1 MTVST
6 TTNVTTYTGNGS
18 TTAFATGFP
27 FYSNGDVQVTRI
39 TIADGTRTLLIQ
51 DVDYTIVGAGLDA
64 GGTVTTIG
72 SGSPVSALYQVEIKR
87 QTAQTQTLDLVANDS
102 FSAEAAEDVFDK
114 LTMICQE
121 LSAQITAVAAG
132 GSGAFTISNRPGSG
146 SGWYSQQ
153 VGNDFQFKKL
163 RVSNDLTLA
172 DSADEI
178 VLRMANVLSHG
189 NRATVNLPLVID
201 DAESF
206 ALSWRAGAGVGVS
219 GSLSITTLLIS
230 NNLTVDNAQLKFI
243 GANDDGIANKNIIL
257 ELTQHNDA
265 ETNTVARAQLFGH
278 LSEYNQGNVSGT
290 VTIDL
295 NRGGRQKCT
304 LTGNISTL
312 NVTAPYNNALAHGHF
327 DFIQDG
333 TGSRTIAWP
342 SSFKWVTART
352 PADKLLSTAAG
363 ARDRLVWDYN
373 GTDYLVDLM
382 KGRV

>member
-87 QTAQTQTLDLVANDS
+87 QTAQTQTLDLVPNDS
-102 FSAEAAEDVFDK
+102 LSAEAAEDAFDK

-121 LSAQITAVAAG
+121 VSAQITAVAAG

-163 RVSNDLTLA
+163 LVSDDFTLS

-178 VLRMANVLSHG
+178 VLRMSHIL
-189 NRATVNLPLVID
+189 NRNNRDIVSSPLIID
-201 DAESF
+201 DANSF
-206 ALSWRAGAGVGVS
+206 ALSWRNTGGPS
-219 GSLSITTLLIS
+219 GSQAITTLLVS
-230 NNLTVDNAQLKFI
+230 NDLTVDNAQLKFI
-243 GANDDGIANKNIIL
+243 GAGNDGIADKNIIL
-257 ELTQHNDA
+257 ELTQHNDG

-278 LSEYNQGNVSGT
+278 LSEYNQGNVSGS

-312 NVTAPYNNALAHGHF
+312 TVTAPYNSGLAHGHF

-342 SSFKWVTART
+342 SSFKWASNKTAT
-352 PADKLLSTAAG
+352 DKLLSTAASS
-363 ARDRLVWDYN
+363 RDRLVWDYN
-373 GTDYLVDLM
+373 GTDYLVDLI